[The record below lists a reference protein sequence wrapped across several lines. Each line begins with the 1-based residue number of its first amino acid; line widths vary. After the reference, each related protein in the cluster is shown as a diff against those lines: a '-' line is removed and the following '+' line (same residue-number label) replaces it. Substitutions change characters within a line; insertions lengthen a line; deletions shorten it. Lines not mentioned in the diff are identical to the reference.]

1 MLGCG
6 SGGVATINCIFPL
19 MTNIIYWL
27 LFFSGAVALVI
38 IILSGIRFIVSG
50 GESKSVET
58 AKKSMTY
65 AVFGLLLVFLA
76 FLIINVIAF
85 VTGVACIKG
94 AADGSSVSL
103 IAPFQTCEGGV
114 SGGSGG
120 GGWGSS
126 GGPGGGSSYP
136 PCEPTY
142 KCVTN
147 DNECSYRT
155 GNSKNIIG
163 GRECG
168 DPSQACCDLTGRT
181 ASGGGATCNGLTNYS
196 CETSQANC
204 LTNHGSPDAS
214 LSCTLGG
221 AGGAAGFC
229 CIHH

>member
-38 IILSGIRFIVSG
+38 IILSGIRFIISG

-94 AADGSSVSL
+94 SADGSSASL
-103 IAPFQTCEGGV
+103 LAPFQTCEGGV
-114 SGGSGG
+114 SGGSSG
-120 GGWGSS
+120 GGW
-126 GGPGGGSSYP
+126 GSSYP

-142 KCVTN
+142 KCVSN
-147 DNECSYRT
+147 SYACS
-155 GNSKNIIG
+155 GVVVG
-163 GRECG
+163 GRTCNI
-168 DPSQACCDLTGRT
+168 SNLQTCCDAAGGGST
-181 ASGGGATCNGLTNYS
+181 ASTDCPTHTTPDTCEGSATDCVRFRRGQPDGASTCTVGGGTGI
-196 CETSQANC
+196 
-204 LTNHGSPDAS
+204 
-214 LSCTLGG
+214 
-221 AGGAAGFC
+221 C
-229 CIHH
+229 CKY